1 MVLLFRVFVVVV
13 AVDILAFLAFI
24 FQLWVKIGL
33 LNTLKQRNESKLLV
47 RAQKNIVLE
56 PLFTGNT
63 IM

>member
-13 AVDILAFLAFI
+13 AVDTLAFLAFI
-24 FQLWVKIGL
+24 FQLRVKIGL
-33 LNTLKQRNESKLLV
+33 LNRLKQRNESKLLV
-47 RAQKNIVLE
+47 RAQENIVLE